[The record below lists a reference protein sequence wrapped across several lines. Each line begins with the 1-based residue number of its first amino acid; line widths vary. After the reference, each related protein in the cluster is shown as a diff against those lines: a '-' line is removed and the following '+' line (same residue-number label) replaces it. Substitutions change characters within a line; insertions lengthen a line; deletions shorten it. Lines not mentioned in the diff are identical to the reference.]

1 MYAFLWGHILTKE
14 IWQWFL
20 KKLNKKANNGKRHT
34 MTFEDNRTLFDLNN
48 SDGGYEKVY
57 DH

>member
-1 MYAFLWGHILTKE
+1 MLTKE

-48 SDGGYEKVY
+48 SDGGYVKEY